1 MSIIA
6 RIRERSQAEQGA
18 APPGRGQDKKEEFFN
33 ELKGKIHF
41 RLLNLLDLSRLS
53 EADETLLAEDLRR
66 GIEMILAEEGMAL
79 TLPERDR
86 LCKEIR
92 DELMGY
98 GPLEPLLKDHK
109 INDILVN
116 GYNQVYVERR
126 GKLELTNVRFTDNGH
141 LLKIIEKIAS
151 GVGRRIDESCPMVDA
166 RLPDGSRVNA
176 IIPPLSLDGPSL
188 SIRKFAKD
196 PIRVQHLIEFGTITT
211 EFAQVLEGMVQARLN
226 ILISGGTGTG
236 KTTVLNVLSSFIP
249 FDERIITIEDSA
261 ELQLQQ
267 EHVVRLE
274 TRPPNLEGMGEIT
287 QRDLVRNALRM
298 RPERIILGEVR
309 QSEALDMLQAMN
321 TGHDGSLATIHAN
334 SPRDA
339 LTRLETMVSM
349 AGLHIPDRA
358 IRHQIASA
366 IDVVIQLARLSDGSR
381 KMMGLHEIVGM
392 EGDMITMQEIFAY
405 KMMGLTDDRQVKGRF
420 VTTGIRPKF
429 MTRLEE
435 MGVHLPAQLF
445 REKI

>member
-6 RIRERSQAEQGA
+6 RIRERTQAERGA
-18 APPGRGQDKKEEFFN
+18 APTSRGQDKKEATFN

-53 EADETLLAEDLRR
+53 EAEETLLTEDLRR

-98 GPLEPLLKDHK
+98 GPLEPLLKDHTV
-109 INDILVN
+109 NDILVN
-116 GYNQVYVERR
+116 GYNQVYVERQ
-126 GKLELTNVRFTDNGH
+126 GKLELSSIRFTDNAH

-151 GVGRRIDESCPMVDA
+151 GVGRRVDESCPMVDA

-196 PIRVQHLIEFGTITT
+196 PIRVHHLIEFGAITP
-211 EFAQVLEGMVQARLN
+211 EIAQVLEGMVRARLN
-226 ILISGGTGTG
+226 VLISGGTGTG
-236 KTTVLNVLSSFIP
+236 KTTFLNVLSSFIP
-249 FDERIITIEDSA
+249 YDERIITIEDSA

-309 QSEALDMLQAMN
+309 QGEALDMLQAMN

-349 AGLHIPDRA
+349 AGLNIPDRA
-358 IRHQIASA
+358 IRHQVSSA

-405 KMMGLTDDRQVKGRF
+405 KMMGLTDDRKVKGRF
-420 VTTGIRPKF
+420 ITTGIRPKF
-429 MTRLEE
+429 MSRLEE
-435 MGVHLPAQLF
+435 MGVSLPAQLF
-445 REKI
+445 RETT

>member
-6 RIRERSQAEQGA
+6 RIRERTQAERGA
-18 APPGRGQDKKEEFFN
+18 PTPGRSQDKKEDTFN

-53 EADETLLAEDLRR
+53 EGEENVLAEDLRR
-66 GIEMILAEEGMAL
+66 GVELILAEENMAL
-79 TLPERDR
+79 TLPERER

-92 DELMGY
+92 DELLGY
-98 GPLEPLLKDHK
+98 GPLETLLKDHN

-116 GYNQVYVERR
+116 GYNQVYVERK
-126 GKLELTNVRFTDNGH
+126 GKLELTSVRFTDNAH

-151 GVGRRIDESCPMVDA
+151 GVGRRVDESCPMVDA

-196 PIRVQHLIEFGTITT
+196 PIRVQHLIEFGAITP
-211 EFAQVLEGMVQARLN
+211 EVAQVLEGMVKARLN
-226 ILISGGTGTG
+226 VLISGGTGTG
-236 KTTVLNVLSSFIP
+236 KTTFLNVLSSIIP
-249 FDERIITIEDSA
+249 YDERIITIEDSA

-298 RPERIILGEVR
+298 RPEPIILGEVR
-309 QSEALDMLQAMN
+309 QGEALDMLQAMN

-334 SPRDA
+334 SPQDA

-349 AGLHIPDRA
+349 AGLNIPDRA
-358 IRHQIASA
+358 IRHQVSSA
-366 IDVVIQLARLSDGSR
+366 IDVVVQLARLSDGSR

-405 KMMGLTDDRQVKGRF
+405 KMMGLTDGRKVKGKF
-420 VTTGIRPKF
+420 VTSGIRPKF
-429 MTRLEE
+429 MSRLEE
-435 MGVHLPAQLF
+435 MGVHLPASLF
-445 REKI
+445 RENA